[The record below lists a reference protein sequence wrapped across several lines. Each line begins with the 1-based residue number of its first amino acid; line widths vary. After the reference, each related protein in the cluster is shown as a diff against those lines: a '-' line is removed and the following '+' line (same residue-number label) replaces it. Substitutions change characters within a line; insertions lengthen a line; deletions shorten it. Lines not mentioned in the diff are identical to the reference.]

1 MRRTDNDL
9 IQNQDADLA
18 VRPVASALYQQRMLC
33 AGLLDELTRAKGH
46 FQARCYTRM
55 ADSLNKGIDLLNTLT
70 SALDF
75 ENGGEL
81 ALRLACLYDYCVYRL
96 YDASH
101 QRSIER
107 IKEVEEILGSI
118 QENGEGIEA

>member
-1 MRRTDNDL
+1 MRGKDNDL
-9 IQNQDADLA
+9 TKKQDADLA
-18 VRPVASALYQQRMLC
+18 VFPVVSAPHQRMPFT
-33 AGLLDELTRAKGH
+33 GLLDELTRAKGY
-46 FQARCYTRM
+46 FQARRYTCM

-81 ALRLACLYDYCVYRL
+81 ALRLASLYDYCVYRL

-101 QRSIER
+101 QLSVER
-107 IKEVEEILGSI
+107 IKEVEELLGSI
-118 QENGEGIEA
+118 QADRVGIDT